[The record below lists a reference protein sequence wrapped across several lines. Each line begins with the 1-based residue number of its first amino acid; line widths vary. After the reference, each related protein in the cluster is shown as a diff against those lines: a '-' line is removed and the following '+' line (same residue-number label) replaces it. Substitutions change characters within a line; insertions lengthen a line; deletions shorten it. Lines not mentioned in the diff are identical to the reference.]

1 MSIANGLLTYGDVSR
16 KEDVV
21 LNAVEML
28 TAEENGVMSA
38 LGKSKAIDTVHSYLV
53 DTLATAGSLAVAM
66 NTDIALSGL
75 TTPTRLTNIVQ
86 EVAKAIQ
93 IARPQEAVQ
102 HYFGQ
107 NETEY
112 QTTKSLKDWG
122 NAVEFDLVRG
132 VLQSGLSGTI
142 AKMNGIIVN
151 ISKSTNTT
159 AHTSGTVFSATILDA
174 LMENNW
180 VNSNGDVATD
190 LFVGSTMRRA
200 IDGFTQKN
208 NIVVNNATGGTTIVR
223 TVSTYETSMGTV
235 SVHKHRYVDIS
246 GTDATSR
253 VLGIRPEKHKVA
265 YLDMPIV
272 KQLAE
277 DGAYT
282 KKMIYG
288 SMTLET
294 RNQDSNFFASG
305 FLRSA

>member
-21 LNAVEML
+21 LNAVELL
-28 TAEENGVMSA
+28 TAEENGVMSS

-208 NIVVNNATGGTTIVR
+208 NIVVNNANGGTTIVR

-272 KQLAE
+272 KPLAE
-277 DGAYT
+277 GGAYT